1 MKLKARLNLFGGT
14 PNISIN
20 LTPSAASHFT
30 LDSFNVDPITPV
42 DPSWLLVRR
51 TKSDVY
57 PSGEALK
64 LGCHLKPDVGLS
76 VWGIRGACL
85 ATLGPRGGK
94 APRRST
100 RKSPRQKH
108 GAGQTA
114 SGPDIH
120 CSSTTFPPPTQHSA
134 CLPAICIYTLLG
146 CSTFISIWPW
156 RRIATIEM
164 AR

>member
-1 MKLKARLNLFGGT
+1 MRDSSQQTNPVEMKLKARLNLFGGT

-51 TKSDVY
+51 TKSDIY

-64 LGCHLKPDVGLS
+64 LGCHLKPEVGLS

-85 ATLGPRGGK
+85 CTLGPRGGK
-94 APRRST
+94 TPRRST
-100 RKSPRQKH
+100 RKSPRQS
-108 GAGQTA
+108 T
-114 SGPDIH
+114 GPADCQWTYIH
-120 CSSTTFPPPTQHSA
+120 CSSTTFPPPT
-134 CLPAICIYTLLG
+134 
-146 CSTFISIWPW
+146 
-156 RRIATIEM
+156 
-164 AR
+164 

>member
-1 MKLKARLNLFGGT
+1 MRDSSQQTNQVEMKLKARLNLFGGT

-85 ATLGPRGGK
+85 ARLGQEEARHLAAQPENPQGK
-94 APRRST
+94 ARGRADCQWT
-100 RKSPRQKH
+100 
-108 GAGQTA
+108 
-114 SGPDIH
+114 
-120 CSSTTFPPPTQHSA
+120 
-134 CLPAICIYTLLG
+134 
-146 CSTFISIWPW
+146 
-156 RRIATIEM
+156 
-164 AR
+164 